1 MTRATRAIAALC
13 LSLTVGSAILV
24 EPATVAAHAPSATA
38 PQYTVQPG
46 DYLTGIAAKL
56 KVRINDLLAANR
68 LTMSSLIYPGMKLVV
83 PAGGTLP
90 AAGVTAPTTGTPAT
104 YTVQAGDYLSGIA
117 TKMGVRLSALLTAN
131 QLTTSSMIYPGTK
144 LVVPAGGTLPTSTA
158 PQAPTTPA
166 TPAALVYV
174 VRSGDYLTGI
184 APKLGVKV
192 ADLLTL
198 NKLTLSSMIYP
209 GMKLQVPAGGKLP
222 AATPAPSAG
231 VGTGSSAP
239 STNARLTKVLNF
251 AQAQLGEPY
260 KFNAAGPDLWDCS
273 GLTMAAYAEAGIS
286 LPHYSGAQVAYGT
299 AVDWRNQTIQ
309 PGDLIF
315 LESYVG
321 SGVIN
326 HVGMAISSTQWIQA
340 PRTGDVVRV
349 GNIPSVRV
357 IAVRRILTNG

>member
-1 MTRATRAIAALC
+1 MSRATRAIAALS
-13 LSLTVGSAILV
+13 LSLTVGSAALLV
-24 EPATVAAHAPSATA
+24 QPVSAAAHAPAA
-38 PQYTVQPG
+38 PSVTYTVKPG

-56 KVRINDLLAANR
+56 KVRLADLLSVNR
-68 LTMSSLIYPGMKLVV
+68 LTVTSLIYPGMQLQV
-83 PAGGTLP
+83 PAGGVLP
-90 AAGVTAPTTGTPAT
+90 ASTPAAPAPTGQSI
-104 YTVQAGDYLSGIA
+104 YTVKAGDYLSGIA
-117 TKMGVRLSALLTAN
+117 AKMGVSLSALLTAN
-131 QLTTSSMIYPGTK
+131 KLTASSSIYPGTK
-144 LVVPAGGTLPTSTA
+144 LVVPSGGSLPSNA
-158 PQAPTTPA
+158 A
-166 TPAALVYV
+166 PAAAPAAPLVYV

-192 ADLLTL
+192 SDLLAV
-198 NKLTLSSMIYP
+198 NKLTMSSMIYP

-222 AATPAPSAG
+222 AATPTATPASG
-231 VGTGSSAP
+231 SGSTSGT
-239 STNARLTKVLNF
+239 STNARITKVLNF

-286 LPHYSGAQVAYGT
+286 LPHYSGAQVAYGSP
-299 AVDWRNQTIQ
+299 VNWRNEAIK

-321 SGVIN
+321 SGIIN
-326 HVGMAISSTQWIQA
+326 HVGIAISSTQWIQA

-357 IAVRRILTNG
+357 IAVRRIIQGG

>member
-1 MTRATRAIAALC
+1 MSRVTRAIAALS
-13 LSLTVGSAILV
+13 LSLTVGSALLV
-24 EPATVAAHAPSATA
+24 QPTIVAAQAPTAAAT
-38 PQYTVQPG
+38 YTVKAG

-56 KVRINDLLAANR
+56 KVRLSDLLSVNR
-68 LTMSSLIYPGMKLVV
+68 LTVTSMIYPGMQLVV
-83 PAGGTLP
+83 PAGGVVPAATP
-90 AAGVTAPTTGTPAT
+90 AAGAAAPSAAI

-117 TKMGVRLSALLTAN
+117 SKMGVSLSALLSTNKLTA
-131 QLTTSSMIYPGTK
+131 SSSIYPGTK
-144 LVVPAGGTLPTSTA
+144 LTVPAGGTLPG
-158 PQAPTTPA
+158 APTSS
-166 TPAALVYV
+166 AAPSAGLVYI

-192 ADLLTL
+192 ADLLSL
-198 NKLTLSSMIYP
+198 NKLTLNSMIYP

-222 AATPAPSAG
+222 AAPAPS
-231 VGTGSSAP
+231 TGSGNTAPIGTSA
-239 STNARLTKVLNF
+239 NARINKVLNF

-260 KFNAAGPDLWDCS
+260 KFNAAGPDQWDCS

-299 AVDWRNQTIQ
+299 PVDWRTQTIQ

-315 LESYVG
+315 LESFVG

-326 HVGMAISSTQWIQA
+326 HVGIAISSTQWIQA

-357 IAVRRILTNG
+357 IAVRRIIQNG